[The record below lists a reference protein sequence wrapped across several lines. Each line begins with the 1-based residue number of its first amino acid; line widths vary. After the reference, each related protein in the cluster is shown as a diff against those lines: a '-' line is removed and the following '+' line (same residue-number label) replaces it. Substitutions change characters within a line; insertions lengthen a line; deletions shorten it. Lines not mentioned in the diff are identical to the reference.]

1 VRSHDWHKA
10 DPPRPSASRLLFGG
24 KGAMGKII
32 FRSVAAIAMA
42 LIVASAPG
50 LGQAEGRPPLA
61 PEYAEMIAK
70 RAKER
75 AKIDNCQ
82 KQATEQKMLP
92 RDRAQFVISC
102 SDK

>member
-1 VRSHDWHKA
+1 
-10 DPPRPSASRLLFGG
+10 
-24 KGAMGKII
+24 MGTII

-42 LIVASAPG
+42 LIVASAPS

-61 PEYAEMIAK
+61 PEYHAMIAK

-75 AKIDNCQ
+75 EKIDNCQ

-102 SDK
+102 LDK